1 MRNSKKDAINI
12 ICMQL
17 QLSRSLYESEIVCS

>member
-1 MRNSKKDAINI
+1 MRKIKTDAINI

-17 QLSRSLYESEIVCS
+17 QLSRSLYESGIVCS